1 MGRAYG
7 LRRPRYS
14 CTCAPRA
21 LSFRVTPFSASRL
34 ALLRAKRSRD
44 EIAFDLRQSV
54 PTRAH
59 RPLMVRYL
67 SALLLKS

>member
-44 EIAFDLRQSV
+44 EIASICDSPFRLERI
-54 PTRAH
+54 
-59 RPLMVRYL
+59 VR
-67 SALLLKS
+67 